1 MQPTTVLLSTVIVTI
16 LVSVLISVGVSAK
29 ATTRRINEHHEAN
42 MDRQR
47 NMTNMLEAMVNNM
60 QLKELEV

>member
-1 MQPTTVLLSTVIVTI
+1 VTI

-29 ATTRRINEHHEAN
+29 ATTRRIKEHHEAN

-47 NMTNMLEAMVNNM
+47 NMTNMLEVMVKNM
-60 QLKELEV
+60 KLKELEVWI